1 MCIESLL
8 SDNWSCVRSEM
19 EILLFLRCL
28 NSLLGVKLLECV
40 EIEDYFSLFSDIC
53 LWGFS
58 CCSSCK
64 NSQFWSAFSCHIICQ
79 VSQSVLCTM
88 WGINSLCN
96 IITIIAFCLS
106 LIFLWMSNWFGLIYL
121 DLYILE
127 WMFFSVKFLDGT
139 VVMDGLI
146 LNLKSNPTISI

>member
-1 MCIESLL
+1 MQVESALPATWPCI
-8 SDNWSCVRSEM
+8 RSEM

-28 NSLLGVKLLECV
+28 NSLLGVQLLECV
-40 EIEDYFSLFSDIC
+40 EIEVSFISDIC

-79 VSQSVLCTM
+79 VSQSILCTM

-96 IITIIAFCLS
+96 IITIIAFCVS
-106 LIFLWMSNWFGLIYL
+106 LIFLWMANWLGLIYL
-121 DLYILE
+121 DLNLLE
-127 WMFFSVKFLDGT
+127 WMFFSAKFLDGT

-146 LNLKSNPTISI
+146 LN